1 MSEVHKTNSTIPVG
15 IRQVIMWLKTRG
27 INFTCRPEFTR
38 GIVIGEQPEEVHI
51 TPIKAKLLDK
61 LLEIL
66 KDEENIEKLQQL
78 LNQFPLNKRKV
89 AKEN

>member
-1 MSEVHKTNSTIPVG
+1 MSEVHKTNSSIPVN

-51 TPIKAKLLDK
+51 TPAKAKILDALLSTLTAEKVEALNK
-61 LLEIL
+61 LLQDTL
-66 KDEENIEKLQQL
+66 S
-78 LNQFPLNKRKV
+78 PSPNKRK
-89 AKEN
+89 

>member
-51 TPIKAKLLDK
+51 TPAKAKVLDALLSMLTQEKVEALNK
-61 LLEIL
+61 LLQDTL
-66 KDEENIEKLQQL
+66 S
-78 LNQFPLNKRKV
+78 PSPNKRK
-89 AKEN
+89 